1 MKLENYYKPKS
12 MVYTGKYQNTSTKI
26 YHYQYDKDTF
36 IENEAFK
43 GLVDHKSYV
52 QVVGLNDVD
61 LLKKIKDTY
70 QIEPF
75 VMEDILNVAQRN
87 KFEYTEK
94 YIFTSFN
101 ILYFDDNKK
110 INKDY
115 MSMLYLNDT
124 VLTFH
129 ETKPQYLESL
139 IPLLKDYQEL
149 KSHQSDLLFYHI
161 LDIIT
166 DEHLEVFDQ
175 LDHSLAI
182 FEEEVLESRD
192 MEQEAFYLIRKQMLQ
207 LKNIISPMYEQL
219 DKMLSRKLPIIYPNH
234 QSYFE
239 DLKDHLQRLES
250 KLNQSRDMMRQL
262 LDLHMNNQSTK
273 MNQIMST
280 LTLFSA
286 IFIPLSFLTGYFGMN
301 FHEFSALDQPFGV
314 IIFTVICVLIA
325 LGMLVFFKKKK
336 WF

>member
-1 MKLENYYKPKS
+1 MKLDKYYKPKS
-12 MVYTGKYQNTSTKI
+12 LVYTGEHQDVSTVI
-26 YHYQYDKDTF
+26 NHYQFGQNVF
-36 IENEAFK
+36 IENNT
-43 GLVDHKSYV
+43 LVEIDKNKNYI
-52 QVVGLNDVD
+52 QVVGLSDVKK
-61 LLKKIKDTY
+61 LKEI
-70 QIEPF
+70 QEAFNIEPF
-75 VMEDILNVAQRN
+75 IMEDILNVGQRN
-87 KFEYTEK
+87 KFEYK
-94 YIFTSFN
+94 DHYIFTSFN
-101 ILYFDDNKK
+101 VMYFDQDKH
-110 INKDY
+110 IVKDY

-124 VLTFH
+124 VITFH
-129 ETKPQYLESL
+129 ETKPKYLEPL
-139 IPLLKDYQEL
+139 IPLLKEYVEV
-149 KSHQSDLLFYHI
+149 KSHSADLLFYHI

-166 DEHLEVFDQ
+166 DEHLEVFEE
-175 LDHSLAI
+175 LDHQMTI
-182 FEEEVLESRD
+182 FEEEVLESKD
-192 MEQEAFYLIRKQMLQ
+192 MEQELFYIVRKQMLQ

-219 DKMLSRKLPIIYPNH
+219 DKLLQKKLSILNIEH

-301 FHEFSALDQPFGV
+301 FKAFEALNADHGV
-314 IIFTVICVLIA
+314 VRFTVVCMVIA
-325 LGMLVFFKKKK
+325 LSMFLFFKRKK